1 MTSPIEEQGW
11 QEAYDTDGYVILEG
25 LLSDAELSEIRTE
38 LARLFDQ
45 GPSGRNDFEG
55 KRTRRVYTLVGRGR
69 VFERLVEHPAIL
81 AVADALLLPN
91 YLLTASQA
99 IAIAPGETPQPAHTD
114 DSFYTIP
121 RPRPAISVS
130 TMWAIDDFT
139 EQNGATE
146 VIAQS
151 HRWDDDELVNM
162 YVGDDSVTLA
172 AQYQPHLQQLVMPA
186 GSCAVFAGTLVH
198 RGGQNRS
205 SSVRTAI
212 SNQYCEPW
220 ARQQENFFLS
230 IPKEKVA
237 QMSPRLQSMLGYSVH
252 PPFMGQ
258 VTARHPRKVLD
269 PEFVNPLKRRRP
281 AAD

>member
-1 MTSPIEEQGW
+1 MTASAGERAW
-11 QEAYDTDGYVILEG
+11 RDAYDTDGYVVLEG
-25 LLSDAELSEIRTE
+25 LLNGGE
-38 LARLFDQ
+38 LAGIRDELTRVLAK

-55 KRTRRVYTLVGRGR
+55 TRTQRAYTLAGRGK
-69 VFERLVEHPAIL
+69 VFERLIEHPAVLSIM
-81 AVADALLLPN
+81 DELLLPN

-139 EQNGATE
+139 EENGATE
-146 VIAQS
+146 VIARS
-151 HRWDDDELVNM
+151 HRWSDEELVNM
-162 YVGDDSVTLA
+162 YQGDDTIGLA
-172 AQYQPHLQQLVMPA
+172 PQYRPLLQPLIMAA

-198 RGGQNRS
+198 RGGENRS
-205 SSVRTAI
+205 DRVRTAI

-220 ARQQENFFLS
+220 ARTQENFFLS
-230 IPKEKVA
+230 ISQDKVA
-237 QMSPRLQSMLGYSVH
+237 KMTPRLQALLGYSIH

-258 VTARHPRKVLD
+258 VTARHPLKTLD
-269 PEFVNPLKRRRP
+269 PDFVNPLE
-281 AAD
+281 D

>member
-1 MTSPIEEQGW
+1 MSAETNWRLPY
-11 QEAYDTDGYVILEG
+11 EADGYVVLEG
-25 LLSDAELSEIRTE
+25 LLSSEELGRVRAALAELLQS
-38 LARLFDQ
+38 
-45 GPSGRNDFEG
+45 GPLGRNDFEG
-55 KRTRRVYTLVGRGR
+55 TLTKRVYTLVGRGKP
-69 VFERLVEHPAIL
+69 FEYLVEHPAI
-81 AVADALLLPN
+81 VAILDQLLMPN

-114 DSFYTIP
+114 DSFYPIP

-139 EQNGATE
+139 EENGSTE
-146 VIAQS
+146 VIPGS
-151 HRWDDDELVNM
+151 HLWGDEKLLNL
-162 YVGDDSVTLA
+162 YVGDASVELA
-172 AQYQPHLQQLVMPA
+172 PQHAPLLRPLVMGA

-198 RGGQNRS
+198 RGGANRS
-205 SSVRTAI
+205 AAVRTAI

-230 IPKEKVA
+230 IPKSKVA
-237 QMSPRLQSMLGYSVH
+237 QMSGRLQSMLGYSIH

-269 PEFVNPLKRRRP
+269 PDFENPLEE
-281 AAD
+281 